1 MSIAHASP
9 KAGLY
14 FAEYPLHES
23 GFYGSQYA
31 GTFSRVPGAP
41 TRRFSADAFPL
52 IAREL
57 AEPALDISYDEA
69 GLLKLEQH
77 IGRLLKEGFST

>member
-1 MSIAHASP
+1 MPPP
-9 KAGLY
+9 KLGYTLPNIHSMKVG
-14 FAEYPLHES
+14 FTGVNMQEHFLEYLVPRL
-23 GFYGSQYA
+23 GGS
-31 GTFSRVPGAP
+31 VP
-41 TRRFSADAFPL
+41 DAFPF
-52 IAREL
+52 ITREL